1 MDKIIEQADIDRVD
15 GVQKVTGTAK
25 YSAEYDFPGMV
36 YGVLA
41 TSNITKGTIN
51 AIDTKEAENAPGV
64 LAVITH
70 LNCPELPGYKT
81 TPEQDNLAPTKKGY
95 KVFADNIVRFNGQ
108 PIAIVVADTFERA
121 THAASLIKANY
132 TKVVMH

>member
-1 MDKIIEQADIDRVD
+1 MDKIKDQPFIDRVD

-41 TSNITKGTIN
+41 TSNVTKGTIT
-51 AIDTKEAENAPGV
+51 AMDTKAAENAPGV

-70 LNCPELPGYKT
+70 LNCPELPGYK
-81 TPEQDNLAPTKKGY
+81 NLPDQSKLADIKKGY
-95 KVFADNIVRFNGQ
+95 RVFYDNIVRFNGQ
-108 PIAIVVADTFERA
+108 P
-121 THAASLIKANY
+121 LP
-132 TKVVMH
+132 